1 MQTPQRLTPNTGIP
15 GHVMAFADAI
25 CEELGITLPQE
36 SKFAMARDIYQETLT
51 ERQQSNQ
58 TAIWSPLE
66 TSMQP
71 AALASEAFEL
81 FCGGR
86 AGTGKTDIGI
96 GAAITQ
102 HKETLFLRTE
112 YTQFKSIIKRSR
124 EVLSQTD
131 ASFNAN
137 DNIWQH
143 IPGNRTLEFG
153 AVKFDNDIE
162 KYRGRE
168 HDLLVFDE
176 IGTFPEDHYLQ
187 MFGWART
194 SNPDQRVRVIC
205 TGNPPRPENIWVKRR
220 WAAWLDEKHLNP
232 AKPGELRWFVNLDGK
247 DTEVEGPDVE
257 IYDAKDTKLKPLSR
271 TFIPG
276 NLLDHYKDSEYEAT
290 LQTLPEPLRS
300 QLLFGDF
307 SLIEDDQAR
316 QVIPTSW
323 IRAAQ
328 VRWEQMTKPDAPLR
342 GLAVDVSRGGR
353 DQTVLSKRYNNYFEE
368 LKKYKGSEMKTGQ
381 DVASV
386 VIENLLEGENTARLV
401 VDVAGIGSS
410 PYDVLSSQGY
420 NVDDFNGGTHSPY
433 TDAAG
438 NLNFANRRAEAWWK
452 FREALDPNSGLDIAL
467 PPDPELMADL
477 AAPTWELT
485 TRGIQI
491 ELKEKIIKRLGRSPD
506 CGDAVTMNFNIDVR
520 AGDNMV
526 YF

>member
-1 MQTPQRLTPNTGIP
+1 MQTQTQTSSTPIRRSRVSSSLKLLEDMEFPFDKGVQLTMIQDVNDTYEAIKTQSDIP
-15 GHVMAFADAI
+15 
-25 CEELGITLPQE
+25 P
-36 SKFAMARDIYQETLT
+36 
-51 ERQQSNQ
+51 
-58 TAIWSPLE
+58 IWSPLE

-96 GAAITQ
+96 GASVTQ
-102 HKETLFLRTE
+102 HQDTLFLRTE
-112 YTQFKSIIKRSR
+112 YSQFKSIIKRSR

-153 AVKFDNDIE
+153 AVKYDKDIE

-220 WAAWLDEKHLNP
+220 WAAWLDNKHLNP

-247 DTEVEGPDVE
+247 DTEVESPDVE
-257 IYDAKDTKLKPLSR
+257 IYDAKNTLLKPLSR

-276 NLLDHYKDSEYEAT
+276 NLLEHYKDSEYEAT

-328 VRWEQMTKPDAPLR
+328 VRWEQMQKPDAPLR

-353 DQTVLSKRYNNYFEE
+353 DQTVLSKRYNNYFEA

>member
-1 MQTPQRLTPNTGIP
+1 MQTQTNSIPLPRALIADSQQIFEDMGLSLDVNTRL
-15 GHVMAFADAI
+15 AI
-25 CEELGITLPQE
+25 LQDVYAKSQIIKTQSDLPP
-36 SKFAMARDIYQETLT
+36 
-51 ERQQSNQ
+51 
-58 TAIWSPLE
+58 IWSPLE

-247 DTEVEGPDVE
+247 DTEVEGPDVK
-257 IYDAKDTKLKPLSR
+257 IYDAKDTLLKPLSR

-353 DQTVLSKRYNNYFEE
+353 DQTVLSKRYSNYFEE

-410 PYDVLSSQGY
+410 PLRC
-420 NVDDFNGGTHSPY
+420 
-433 TDAAG
+433 A
-438 NLNFANRRAEAWWK
+438 
-452 FREALDPNSGLDIAL
+452 I
-467 PPDPELMADL
+467 
-477 AAPTWELT
+477 LT
-485 TRGIQI
+485 
-491 ELKEKIIKRLGRSPD
+491 RL
-506 CGDAVTMNFNIDVR
+506 
-520 AGDNMV
+520 
-526 YF
+526 